1 MSETVK
7 KYVLELL
14 TNYHEN
20 QLQIALLRY
29 EMEHPAHITAGEM
42 IESLTFGHSDFLGGT
57 PGHISNKT
65 LYIALNYQDKAK
77 RANAEAIDDIA
88 IRLNELEQQ
97 QKRLSHYLDLME
109 EEYAT
114 ILRAFYF
121 ENKSTEDIAQML
133 HIHPRTVF
141 KRKERALDRLCE
153 MYAFTAGTHHSA
165 EASNGQHQG
174 SNRA

>member
-153 MYAFTAGTHHSA
+153 MYAFTSAAQHGTGA
-165 EASNGQHQG
+165 PDGQPQS

>member
-109 EEYAT
+109 EEYTT

-153 MYAFTAGTHHSA
+153 MYAFTAGTHHGA